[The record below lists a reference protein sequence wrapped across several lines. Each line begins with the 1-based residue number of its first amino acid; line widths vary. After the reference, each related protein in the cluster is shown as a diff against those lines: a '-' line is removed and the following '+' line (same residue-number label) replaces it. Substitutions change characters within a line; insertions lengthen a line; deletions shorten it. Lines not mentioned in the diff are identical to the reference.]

1 MSIKRSNIID
11 ESLITEVTIAPDGRV
26 YVFGTS
32 RQILDVLESLQPD
45 DAIVQ
50 RLLQHVRKP
59 ENEKAQHHE

>member
-1 MSIKRSNIID
+1 MSIKGNDISD
-11 ESLITEVTIAPDGRV
+11 ETLITEVTIAPDGRI

-50 RLLQHVRKP
+50 RLLQRVREP
-59 ENEKAQHHE
+59 ETNKAQHHE